1 MKTITLQIDH
11 NKYSEKIEIKDT
23 QTLADLAI
31 KILATYCYSNNHSHA
46 FFLDNT
52 YWGIEDC
59 IFSDGLDEEHYLISR
74 FQRSTHDIKIK
85 EIHFIPNVEFKFIFD
100 FAEEKRF
107 QCKVIDV
114 K

>member
-11 NKYSEKIEIKDT
+11 NKYSEIIEIKDT

-59 IFSDGLDEEHYLISR
+59 IFSDGLDLIAENQRLKTELEYLKKLSAL
-74 FQRSTHDIKIK
+74 
-85 EIHFIPNVEFKFIFD
+85 VL
-100 FAEEKRF
+100 AEEQEKNKK
-107 QCKVIDV
+107 Q
-114 K
+114 

>member
-23 QTLADLAI
+23 QTLADLAK
-31 KILATYCYSNNHSHA
+31 KILTTYCYSNNHAHA

-52 YWGIEDC
+52 YWSNEDS

-74 FQRSTHDIKIK
+74 FQRSTQDVKIK